1 MLRMAFV
8 LRQPNIDN
16 PDATHLFFD
25 SNDGRIA
32 TLFVTD
38 DRQSD
43 ASPLRH
49 RTGSVQRIR

>member
-1 MLRMAFV
+1 MAFV